1 MERIKESKNL
11 QEDGKLSVTHD
22 CYIQIH
28 VFSFQSVLIKTIFA
42 MNMCSK

>member
-11 QEDGKLSVTHD
+11 QEDGKLSVTYD
-22 CYIQIH
+22 WYIQIH
-28 VFSFQSVLIKTIFA
+28 VFLKSVLMSTIFA